1 MSIPE
6 LQKAAAR
13 IAAEAPDA
21 DQSLALSRV
30 VGVALGMATPLQG
43 LGDAIMNTM
52 TRTELIDAIN
62 NKKEV
67 YAAIDRC
74 NECALLCVDTAVRMF
89 TKTFLFRVETARG
102 NPAAIVFAQELDACT
117 AECAA
122 ALVPAFRQLLNP

>member
-1 MSIPE
+1 MSIPS
-6 LQKAAAR
+6 LQAAAAR

-43 LGDAIMNTM
+43 LGDASMNSM

-62 NKKEV
+62 GKNEV

-74 NECALLCVDTAVRMF
+74 NESVLLCVDTAVRMF
-89 TKTFLFRVETARG
+89 TKTFIFRVEAARG
-102 NPAAIVFAQELDACT
+102 NPSTITFAQELDSCT
-117 AECAA
+117 AECAGL
-122 ALVPAFRQLLNP
+122 LVPELRQLLNP